1 MSFFYEIFCKLKH
14 KKNIVFIMH
23 VEKTQLGLFG
33 FCVKLYI
40 FLHRPASLFSEDVLY
55 AVPDKI
61 LWFIIQDNDS
71 NAHP

>member
-1 MSFFYEIFCKLKH
+1 
-14 KKNIVFIMH
+14 MH

-40 FLHRPASLFSEDVLY
+40 FLHRPASLFSEDVIN

-61 LWFIIQDNDS
+61 LWFIRQDDDS

>member
-1 MSFFYEIFCKLKH
+1 
-14 KKNIVFIMH
+14 MH

-40 FLHRPASLFSEDVLY
+40 FLHRPASLFSEDVIY

-61 LWFIIQDNDS
+61 LWLREIWFKIQDNDS